1 MHVHVIGAGGWG
13 TALAAILAGNG
24 LAPLLWT
31 REEQV
36 ANTINST
43 HENPVFLPGVQ
54 LPKAIRATS
63 DIEAALSSPVILL
76 AVPTQYIR
84 SVVSAHRELFQGK
97 IVINAAKGIERHTS
111 MRVSQ
116 ILAEAA
122 GVPPELFGVLTGP
135 SHAEEVAIHTPTTVV
150 TASVNPDI
158 VRIAQE
164 AFTTTSF
171 RVYSSSDVIG
181 AEVGGAVKNVIAIA
195 AGIVD
200 GLAMGD
206 NTKAALITRGLAEI
220 TRLGVALG
228 ADARTFSGLSGL
240 GDLIVT
246 CGSRHSRNRHVGEE
260 IGRGKTLEA
269 ITGETQMVAE
279 GVWTTESVVELSH
292 KIGVEMPIAEQVRS
306 ILFQGKSPRQAIID
320 LMTRESRAEH

>member
-13 TALAAILAGNG
+13 TALAAILANNG
-24 LAPLLWT
+24 LSPLLWT
-31 REEQV
+31 REEEV
-36 ANTINST
+36 IASINSA
-43 HENPVFLPGVQ
+43 HENPTFLPGVQ
-54 LPKAIRATS
+54 LPKSIRATG
-63 DIEAALSSPVILL
+63 DLAAALAAPVILI

-84 SVVSAHRELFQGK
+84 SVVEPHRELFRGK
-97 IVINAAKGIERHTS
+97 IVISAAKGIERNTS

-116 ILAEAA
+116 VLAEAA
-122 GVPPELFGVLTGP
+122 GIPPERFGVLTGP
-135 SHAEEVAIHTPTTVV
+135 SHAEEVAVHTPTTVV
-150 TASVNPDI
+150 AASVNPDV

-171 RVYSSSDVIG
+171 RVYSGADVIG

-260 IGRGKTLEA
+260 IGRGNTLEA
-269 ITGETQMVAE
+269 ITGNTKMVAE
-279 GVWTTESVVELSH
+279 GVWTTESVVELSR
-292 KIGVEMPIAEQVRS
+292 KIGVEMPIATQVRS
-306 ILFQGKSPRQAIID
+306 ILFEGKSPRQAIID